1 MHICNPGE
9 GFLNAGRVVGLDIAS
24 QRIIFRIWME
34 KALNHVVEDILTSY
48 ERVEGMNNTDAYN
61 FPSKRAVGD
70 ICEDILQILFP
81 GFHDEEAIHK
91 RSLPVLTRHRVS
103 SVMDRLAEQVRQSMH
118 LCDDVRRRGQALSL
132 PKFFET
138 IPKVREILHTDVE
151 AAYEGDPAA
160 LNKEEIILSYPFIE
174 AIAIQ
179 RMAHGLHLSGIPI
192 IPRMMTEWA
201 HGRTGIDIHPGATI
215 GSHFFIDHGTGVV
228 IGETSVIG
236 NYVKMYQGVALIEDH
251 VTIYAGTTIM
261 GGETVIGAHSTLG
274 ANVFLT
280 HSVPPHSLVFYEEK
294 QLRILDKRQRHAE
307 PELEWSI

>member
-1 MHICNPGE
+1 M
-9 GFLNAGRVVGLDIAS
+9 
-24 QRIIFRIWME
+24 Q
-34 KALNHVVEDILTSY
+34 KAMSHVVEDILASY
-48 ERVEGMNNTDAYN
+48 DRVGGMSNTDAHN
-61 FPSKRAVGD
+61 LPSKRAVGG
-70 ICEDILQILFP
+70 ICEDMLQILFP

-91 RSLPVLTRHRVS
+91 GSLPVLTRHRVS
-103 SVMDRLAEQVRQSMH
+103 SVMERLEEQVRQSMH
-118 LCDDVRRRGQALSL
+118 LCEDARHRLQNLSL

-138 IPKVREILHTDVE
+138 LPEVREILQTDIE

-160 LNKEEIILSYPFIE
+160 MNREEIILSYPFVE

-179 RMAHGLHLSGIPI
+179 RIAHRLHRSGVPI

-201 HGRTGIDIHPGATI
+201 HSRTGIDIHPGATI

-228 IGETSVIG
+228 VGETSVIG
-236 NYVKMYQGVALIEDH
+236 EHVKMYQGVALIGRSLSGGQSLRGVRRHPTVEDY

-261 GGETVIGAHSTLG
+261 GAETVIGAHSTIG

-280 HSVPPHSLVFYEEK
+280 HSVPPYSLVFYEEK
-294 QLRILDKRQRHAE
+294 QLRILDKRKRHAE